1 MIGRENVTQGA
12 QFCPQ
17 QIAAPPSL
25 VTGSVLCIACG
36 FEKQPQK
43 IAQSFQGPE
52 NKGPGGLGA
61 PVSSQDLL
69 QASKG

>member
-1 MIGRENVTQGA
+1 M
-12 QFCPQ
+12 
-17 QIAAPPSL
+17 
-25 VTGSVLCIACG
+25 TGSVLCIADG

-61 PVSSQDLL
+61 PVSSQALS

>member
-1 MIGRENVTQGA
+1 M
-12 QFCPQ
+12 
-17 QIAAPPSL
+17 
-25 VTGSVLCIACG
+25 TGGVLCIADG

-61 PVSSQDLL
+61 PVSSQAMS